1 MATSVTEKFGSRLT
15 REGDDPRIDLVYT
28 IKGTDSDISAKTLL
42 YATAPA
48 TYDGLVRRT
57 WEVEQISEQ
66 LWEGTVSYGLMRA
79 RPDVGDSMQSFETGG
94 GTQHI
99 TQSLSTIGSYAP
111 AGKTAP
117 DFKGAI
123 GATRDS
129 VEGVDIQVP
138 VFQFSESHVLPDRI
152 VTDAYKLN
160 LYNLIA
166 KVNQAAFRWFAAGE
180 VLFMGASG
188 NKRGEDDWEV
198 TFRFAASPNKTGQT
212 VGDITGIA
220 KLGWDY
226 LWVLYEDAEDA
237 TADWIVKQ
245 PLAAYVERVYEQGDF
260 GLLLI

>member
-79 RPDVGDSMQSFETGG
+79 RPDVGESMQSFETGG

-138 VFQFSESHVLPDRI
+138 VFQFTETHVLPNKI

-160 LYNLIA
+160 LYNLTA

-180 VLFMGASG
+180 VLFQGVSG
-188 NKRGEDDWEV
+188 NKRGEDDWEL

-226 LWVLYEDAEDA
+226 LWVRYVSDVDE
-237 TADWIVKQ
+237 TAKDTVQK
-245 PLAAYVERVYEQGDF
+245 PEAVYVERVYEQGDF